1 MTKNSIRSTANWYPV
16 RKARHDRESI
26 EASRIRRRTLLGALC
41 ASTGATLLRWHAHG
55 QARALPLKNLGL
67 EHLDIVVPDT
77 AESARFYKRVFSSPL
92 HEQDFGGGKRYF
104 LLLGDLPPD
113 RQVGYIAIGAAN
125 GRPISVGHYC
135 ALAESADLAAIGK
148 ELATAGYPEPG
159 GGFGLIPDTDGLELQ
174 LFEPPAGL
182 VTVAAPA
189 SLEVAVNGAFAPRG
203 LEHVLLA
210 VSDQQRALRYYR
222 FMYGEGLETRDAEVP
237 ERVWFNLARN
247 TRIGI
252 EPVARGALPHFV
264 RFGIKVAPFDSA
276 AVAPVLQ
283 AAGAEVL
290 TATPSLIR
298 FRDNY
303 GITLEVIAG

>member
-1 MTKNSIRSTANWYPV
+1 
-16 RKARHDRESI
+16 
-26 EASRIRRRTLLGALC
+26 LLGALG
-41 ASTGATLLRWHAHG
+41 ASAGAALLSRHAHG

-77 AESARFYKRVFSSPL
+77 ADSARFYKRVFSSPL
-92 HEQDFGGGKRYF
+92 HEQEFRGGKRYF
-104 LLLGDLPPD
+104 VLLGALPPD

-135 ALAESADLAAIGK
+135 ALAESVDLAAIGK
-148 ELATAGYPEPG
+148 ELAAAGYPAPG
-159 GGFGLIPDTDGLELQ
+159 GGFGVIADPEGLELQ

-182 VTVAAPA
+182 VAAAAP
-189 SLEVAVNGAFAPRG
+189 SPLEVADDAPFAPLG

-247 TRIGI
+247 TRVGI
-252 EPVARGALPHFV
+252 EPVAPGALPHFV
-264 RFGIKVAPFDSA
+264 RFGIRVAPFDSA
-276 AVAPVLQ
+276 AVVPGLR

-290 TATPSLIR
+290 TAAPSLIR

-303 GITLEVIAG
+303 GITLEVIAS

>member
-1 MTKNSIRSTANWYPV
+1 VSERFTPRP
-16 RKARHDRESI
+16 ARHDRESI

-41 ASTGATLLRWHAHG
+41 AGAGATLLGRHAHG
-55 QARALPLKNLGL
+55 QAAALPLKNLGL

-92 HEQDFGGGKRYF
+92 HEQDFRGGKRYF
-104 LLLGDLPPD
+104 VLLGALPSD

-125 GRPISVGHYC
+125 GRPITVGHYC
-135 ALAESADLAAIGK
+135 ALAESVNLDAIGK
-148 ELATAGYPEPG
+148 ELATAGYPAPG
-159 GGFGLIPDTDGLELQ
+159 GGFGMIPDPDGLELQ
-174 LFEPPAGL
+174 LFAPPAGL
-182 VTVAAPA
+182 VTAAVPS
-189 SLEVAVNGAFAPRG
+189 SLEVVDDGPLTPLG

-210 VSDQQRALRYYR
+210 VGDQQRALRYYR
-222 FMYGEGLETRDAEVP
+222 FLYGEDLETRDAEVR

-252 EPVARGALPHFV
+252 EPVARGALPRFV
-264 RFGIKVAPFDSA
+264 RFGIQVAPFDSA
-276 AVAPVLQ
+276 AVAPVLR

-290 TATPSLIR
+290 TAAPSLIR

-303 GITLEVIAG
+303 GITLEVTAG

>member
-1 MTKNSIRSTANWYPV
+1 MTDAPHSRS
-16 RKARHDRESI
+16 SL
-26 EASRIRRRTLLGALC
+26 EASRVRRRTLLGGLC
-41 ASTGATLLRWHAHG
+41 AGAGAALLRGHAHG
-55 QARALPLKNLGL
+55 QARALPLENLGL

-92 HEQDFGGGKRYF
+92 HEQDFRGGKRYF
-104 LLLGDLPPD
+104 VLLGDLPPD

-125 GRPISVGHYC
+125 GRPIRVGHYC
-135 ALAESADLAAIGK
+135 ALAESVDLAAIGK
-148 ELATAGYPEPG
+148 ELAAAGYPEPA
-159 GGFGLIPDTDGLELQ
+159 GGFGLIPDPDGLELQ
-174 LFEPPAGL
+174 LFDLPAGL
-182 VTVAAPA
+182 TTVAAPS
-189 SLEVAVNGAFAPRG
+189 SLEVVDNGALAPLG

-210 VSDQQRALRYYR
+210 VGDPQRALRYYR

-237 ERVWFNLARN
+237 ERVWLTLARN

-252 EPVARGALPHFV
+252 EPVARGATPDFV

-276 AVAPVLQ
+276 AVVPVLR

-290 TATPSLIR
+290 TASPSLIR

-303 GITLEVIAG
+303 GITLEVIAS

>member
-1 MTKNSIRSTANWYPV
+1 VSERFTPRSARNDCKN
-16 RKARHDRESI
+16 I

-41 ASTGATLLRWHAHG
+41 ATFLPWQAHP
-55 QARALPLKNLGL
+55 QVRSLPLKNLGL

-92 HEQDFGGGKRYF
+92 HEQDFRGGKRYF
-104 LLLGDLPPD
+104 VLLGDLPPD

-135 ALAESADLAAIGK
+135 ALAESVDLAAIGK

-159 GGFGLIPDTDGLELQ
+159 GGFGVIADPEGLEVQ

-182 VTVAAPA
+182 VTAATPSA
-189 SLEVAVNGAFAPRG
+189 LEVADDGALAPVG

-210 VSDQQRALRYYR
+210 VGDQERALRYYR
-222 FMYGEGLETRDAEVP
+222 FMYGEGLESRDADVP

-247 TRIGI
+247 TRVGI
-252 EPVARGALPHFV
+252 ERVARGALPHFV

-276 AVAPVLQ
+276 AVAPVLRS
-283 AAGAEVL
+283 AGADVL
-290 TATPSLIR
+290 SVAPSLIR

-303 GITLEVIAG
+303 GITLEVVAG

>member
-1 MTKNSIRSTANWYPV
+1 MSERL
-16 RKARHDRESI
+16 
-26 EASRIRRRTLLGALC
+26 RRRTLLGALC
-41 ASTGATLLRWHAHG
+41 ACAGTAFLLRRHAG
-55 QARALPLKNLGL
+55 AQTRALPLKNLGL

-77 AESARFYKRVFSSPL
+77 AESARFYKRVFSSRL
-92 HEQDFGGGKRYF
+92 HEQDFRGGKRYF
-104 LLLGDLPPD
+104 VLLGDLPPD

-135 ALAESADLAAIGK
+135 ALAESADVAAIGK
-148 ELATAGYPEPG
+148 ELATAGYPAPG
-159 GGFGLIPDTDGLELQ
+159 GGFGLIPDPDGLELQ
-174 LFEPPAGL
+174 LFKPPAGL
-182 VTVAAPA
+182 VTAAVPS
-189 SLEVAVNGAFAPRG
+189 SLAVTGDGVFDPLG

-210 VSDQQRALRYYR
+210 VSNRERAVRYYR
-222 FMYGEGLETRDAEVP
+222 LLYGEGLETRDPDVR

-252 EPVARGALPHFV
+252 EPAAAGAPPQFV

-276 AVAPVLQ
+276 AVAPALR

-290 TATPSLIR
+290 AAVPSRIR

-303 GITLEVIAG
+303 GITLEVVAS

>member
-1 MTKNSIRSTANWYPV
+1 MSERLTPRPAWP
-16 RKARHDRESI
+16 DRESI
-26 EASRIRRRTLLGALC
+26 EAWCIRRRTLLGALC
-41 ASTGATLLRWHAHG
+41 AGAGATFLRNHAHG
-55 QARALPLKNLGL
+55 QARALPLENLGL

-92 HEQDFGGGKRYF
+92 HEQDFRGGKRYF
-104 LLLGDLPPD
+104 VLLGDLPPD

-125 GRPISVGHYC
+125 GRPIGVGHYC
-135 ALAESADLAAIGK
+135 TLAESVDLAAIGK

-159 GGFGLIPDTDGLELQ
+159 GGFGLVPDPDGLELQ
-174 LFEPPAGL
+174 LFAPPAGL
-182 VTVAAPA
+182 VTAAAP
-189 SLEVAVNGAFAPRG
+189 SPLEVAERGPFAPLG

-252 EPVARGALPHFV
+252 EPMARGALPHFV
-264 RFGIKVAPFDSA
+264 RFGVKVAPFDSA
-276 AVAPVLQ
+276 AVAPVLR

-290 TATPSLIR
+290 TAAPSLIR

-303 GITLEVIAG
+303 GITLEVSAS

>member
-1 MTKNSIRSTANWYPV
+1 MSERL
-16 RKARHDRESI
+16 
-26 EASRIRRRTLLGALC
+26 RRRTLLGALC
-41 ASTGATLLRWHAHG
+41 ACAGTAFLRRHAEG

-77 AESARFYKRVFSSPL
+77 PESARFYKRVFSSPL
-92 HEQDFGGGKRYF
+92 HEQEFRGGKRYF
-104 LLLGDLPPD
+104 VLLGDLPPD

-125 GRPISVGHYC
+125 GRSISVGHYC

-148 ELATAGYPEPG
+148 ELVTAGYPEPG
-159 GGFGLIPDTDGLELQ
+159 GGFGLIPDPDGLELQ
-174 LFEPPAGL
+174 LFKPPAGL
-182 VTVAAPA
+182 VTAAVPSSLAVAGDG
-189 SLEVAVNGAFAPRG
+189 VFAPLG

-210 VSDQQRALRYYR
+210 VSNRERAVRYYR
-222 FMYGEGLETRDAEVP
+222 LLYGEGLETRDPDVR

-252 EPVARGALPHFV
+252 EPAAAGAPPQFV

-276 AVAPVLQ
+276 AVAPALR

-290 TATPSLIR
+290 TAAPSLIR

-303 GITLEVIAG
+303 GITLEVNAR